1 MATENK
7 EKAKGEAIFPLT
19 QEQINQIAAIGAK
32 EGVRAYKEEQKKE
45 ERRRKKEDSKVRKT
59 KKLLSSYRRIK
70 ATLSDGEQFTPEEQ
84 AELRWKFVEDLM
96 GNTREIAKINRQVV
110 ARGVR
115 AVNAMRNA
123 ELEVLKGQRSGR
135 TYRKPHSKATYTA
148 SAPGEPPARRT
159 GNLRMHWNGQVKSEG
174 STAGGGVQIIAEL
187 ESQEKYA
194 GYLENGTKKMA
205 ARPFVDKI
213 KEKATPEIE
222 KIYKEPYG

>member
-1 MATENK
+1 MKLWNDGKAGSAGSAIRATV
-7 EKAKGEAIFPLT
+7 KG
-19 QEQINQIAAIGAK
+19 Q
-32 EGVRAYKEEQKKE
+32 V
-45 ERRRKKEDSKVRKT
+45 
-59 KKLLSSYRRIK
+59 
-70 ATLSDGEQFTPEEQ
+70 
-84 AELRWKFVEDLM
+84 
-96 GNTREIAKINRQVV
+96 AKINRQVV

-115 AVNAMRNA
+115 AVSAMRNA

-174 STAGGGVQIIAEL
+174 NTAGGGVQIIAEL

>member
-1 MATENK
+1 MKKASKRRILFAARMATMVGAACFAVSGISETLGQEK
-7 EKAKGEAIFPLT
+7 EKSWPVYIATEKVAETTYMPEVEETT
-19 QEQINQIAAIGAK
+19 Q
-32 EGVRAYKEEQKKE
+32 
-45 ERRRKKEDSKVRKT
+45 
-59 KKLLSSYRRIK
+59 
-70 ATLSDGEQFTPEEQ
+70 P
-84 AELRWKFVEDLM
+84 
-96 GNTREIAKINRQVV
+96 
-110 ARGVR
+110 
-115 AVNAMRNA
+115 
-123 ELEVLKGQRSGR
+123 SGR